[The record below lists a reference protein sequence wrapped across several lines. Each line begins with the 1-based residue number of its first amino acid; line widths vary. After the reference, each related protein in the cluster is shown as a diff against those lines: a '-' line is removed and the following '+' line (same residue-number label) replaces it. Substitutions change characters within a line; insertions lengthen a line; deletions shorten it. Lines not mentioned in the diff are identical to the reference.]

1 MFAQPWRFLIL
12 QPQEEIKGKL
22 FLQKFTLEDF
32 SILQYKNLGP
42 LFDTYTVSPSVGP
55 HVWFVLEEFK
65 SGKLLIKLE

>member
-42 LFDTYTVSPSVGP
+42 LFDFCTVSSSLM
-55 HVWFVLEEFK
+55 FCFDERNLSQENC
-65 SGKLLIKLE
+65 I